1 MSFTEEI
8 SNLLRQAHTTKN
20 WDLIL
25 EVLQRLED
33 ISFEDDVFD
42 NDADEKNEELGTVE
56 FVD

>member
-25 EVLQRLED
+25 EVLQRLKD
-33 ISFEDDVFD
+33 ISFEDDIFD
-42 NDADEKNEELGTVE
+42 SDADEKNEEPGTIE
-56 FVD
+56 FID